1 MGGKKRGRKPKN
13 KIILNDSP
21 VFEDNKIDDILITC
35 LKKKKDTQIK
45 YKEDIE
51 SHNSYDNNYGSFN
64 PSNINKCWNCSY
76 DIVGE
81 IYSYPRNYKNG
92 IFHTSGNFCCY
103 ECAGRYIYENYNN
116 NEFWDKYYLLNLYT
130 NIKRNTN
137 NRIKIPVS
145 KLRLVDYGGDLT
157 KENYINSSSIDND
170 IYNPPSIFINDEFYK
185 ENVIDNK
192 NEFRLFRKSKKKK
205 FIENLT
211 GGTKEE
217 NKEDFDNK

>member
-1 MGGKKRGRKPKN
+1 MSGKKRGRKPKN
-13 KIILNDSP
+13 KIILNESP

-35 LKKKKDTQIK
+35 IKKKTNSEIK
-45 YKEDIE
+45 YEEEID
-51 SHNSYDNNYGSFN
+51 SHNAYDDNYSNFT

-76 DIVGE
+76 DIEGE

-92 IFHTSGNFCCY
+92 IFYTSGNFCCY

-116 NEFWDKYYLLNLYT
+116 SEFWDKYYLLNLYT

-137 NRIKIPVS
+137 TSIKIPVS

-157 KENYINSSSIDND
+157 KENYIKSSSMDND
-170 IYNPPSIFINDEFYK
+170 VYNPPSVFVNDEFYK
-185 ENVIDNK
+185 ENINENN
-192 NEFRLFRKSKKKK
+192 NEFRLFRKNKKKK

-211 GGTKEE
+211 EDTKE
-217 NKEDFDNK
+217 